1 MLILCLH
8 NHQSLAITS
17 YARTKPIT
25 CKWGRYLDATGC
37 KRSIRERTA
46 TEINSMIRTET
57 NVWMDETR
65 KEDLSKVLKL
75 EPILDTILKWK
86 TKWVQ
91 RIDSVSKQT
100 LQTIK
105 QLQTTRV
112 IKEGLPLKRLERM

>member
-1 MLILCLH
+1 
-8 NHQSLAITS
+8 
-17 YARTKPIT
+17 
-25 CKWGRYLDATGC
+25 
-37 KRSIRERTA
+37 
-46 TEINSMIRTET
+46 
-57 NVWMDETR
+57 MDETR